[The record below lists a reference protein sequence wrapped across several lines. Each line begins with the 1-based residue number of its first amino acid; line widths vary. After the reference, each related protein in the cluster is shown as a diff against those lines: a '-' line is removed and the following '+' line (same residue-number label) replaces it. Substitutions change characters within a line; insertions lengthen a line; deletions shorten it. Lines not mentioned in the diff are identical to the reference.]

1 MIETY
6 GVWLNNNIIR
16 RILKERLNYSFKR
29 WSPRPLL
36 IDNSILK
43 IKKVLFAVKLLKM
56 INKST
61 VIINVDEATIS
72 KSTKM
77 NYSWGPKGTSLN
89 LSTIAISGSISL
101 VTAIA
106 SNGLSITGIKD
117 GTIRSSSFVEYIWH
131 WLSIWERL

>member
-6 GVWLNNNIIR
+6 GVWLSNNIIR

-43 IKKVLFAVKLLKM
+43 IRKVLFAVKLLKM

-89 LSTIAISGSISL
+89 LSAIAISGSISL